1 MVASGAL
8 NVAAPGLA
16 DASPS
21 APVAF
26 VDEPFTGA
34 GLQVPSDWEVPSVP
48 SGTNAACLTA
58 LTATSTTIPV
68 PACGGTHDVAGNGA
82 LRLTGAATGEEG
94 GVADD
99 VALPSAQGLDI
110 TFDTYQYASSA
121 SCNPISTC
129 AADGIMFF
137 LAAAN
142 PADPQ
147 PPTTLG
153 EPGGYLAYS
162 GNTTGGG
169 PGLDNGYLGVGLD
182 EFGNYTNSNFD
193 GAGCSDP
200 FWAGTNNNTVPNEV
214 SVRGPGST
222 TSGYCLLSSTAAEGL
237 QGQLA
242 TGATG
247 TRSTSEVPVEVALN
261 PTGTAYSTHSGLSVP
276 AYSYVVAV
284 TPLGGATQLVSG
296 TLPYD
301 SYLPSSDSSW
311 LYPSTGIPR
320 QLVLGFAASTG
331 QYDEIHEIT
340 NVQASP
346 LASQP
351 PQLGLTLSDTEAGAL
366 VKGTSDLYTATGLVA
381 STGGPEAS
389 APTLV
394 ATFPT
399 GVAPGSASGTNWTC
413 ATASA
418 TVSCNYTGPVPIS
431 AGSSLSA
438 VSIPATVATNAAGA
452 QEVGATLW
460 ESGDVV
466 AQASDTGAPVAA
478 AQGAPIL
485 GLTFS
490 DNAAGQLAQG
500 ETVTYTAT
508 GQVSSEGGAD
518 NGPISLAATLPSD
531 ESIATASGTNWS
543 CVTSAPTVTCT
554 WTGGN
559 VAAGSALAPVAV
571 QVTVGNDASGA
582 SAASA
587 TLSSPSASPGSV
599 TDDDESVVASTPTL
613 DVAVTDSDSG
623 NPSGLTP
630 SDPVDYT
637 VNASV
642 SASGWNEADAPA
654 ITDNFPRLFS
664 SVTEDVSSTYWSCAA
679 PVTGTAAITETCSY
693 TGSLPI
699 AAGTSLQPL
708 QFDNIVSS
716 SANPGATA
724 DDSVAVQSSDAPVAV
739 ATDYARIGEP
749 PAPNLAIT
757 ASAPSSATSSYTLA
771 LNAYV
776 LATGG
781 GASHHL
787 IVAAT
792 LPTDESFTSAS
803 GSGWSCTISGGNG
816 SLSCNTTTAISAG
829 TALPTIQAEVDPSGV
844 GLHTAQVTLADSL
857 DGAFSVAT
865 SSTTESPLPVL
876 VLGASPMTAQA
887 AAGGSYTLSLSGST
901 SPAGGEVWNTLAL
914 VVTLPNYESFPAAP
928 ASSGGWSCTVPG
940 TNDQQLNCTYAV
952 STPLAPGTALAA
964 VAPVVDVSG
973 SATGTL
979 TATAMLEDA
988 GDGAT
993 SAEQQPSVTVTAT
1006 PVLSLSTTG
1015 TPTGASA
1022 GSTYQVTFTSSV
1034 ASGGPAYNEP
1044 SLSVTLPSGE
1054 SFLATAPTPAG
1065 WNCTVPGGGP
1075 TYQAL
1080 DCTATAAIPIV
1091 AGTSLGGVQA
1101 TVAISSSAPLTTLT
1115 TTASLADT
1123 ADGATAATASA
1134 PVLVTAPPGLTL
1146 TMSPTTSPV
1155 AANTSYQIQLSPRL
1169 NSTGPA
1175 YHDPQLTVTLSA
1187 GETFATPAPAP
1198 TGWGTCA
1205 ISTGGTVLSCTSTKL
1220 GTISAGSPL
1229 GGVTATVDIGPAASG
1244 GLGFETTASLSDAAD
1259 AATPATTNQTVQVTP
1274 SPVLVLTT
1282 WGTPAGATVDN
1293 SYTLNLAASL
1303 SNAGGPAYHDPA
1315 LTVTLPAG
1323 ETFATPAPAP
1333 AGWGTCVISSGGTVL
1348 SCTST
1353 HSVTI
1358 SAGTS
1363 LGTVA
1368 ATVDVGTG
1376 ASGVLTTTAGLSDLG
1391 DGATTV
1397 TQAPSVTITTPPIL
1411 ALALAMSIGSSPA
1424 GAVAGTQYT
1433 LTIEPSVGGS
1443 SGPAYNE
1450 PTLVVTLPTGETFTP
1465 PGTTPNGWDCVI
1477 SSNDTTLTCTSSD
1490 PTPIAAGGSLGNI
1503 QMTVVIASGARGTLT
1518 TNASLADSSDD
1529 ATAAPTAATVLVT
1542 GAPVFALTTSGTP
1555 ASASAP
1561 STYTLTL
1568 TPSLRASGGTAWND
1582 PVLTA
1587 TLPTGETFQS
1597 PVPTPAGWSCA
1608 YSSANSDLQCTSTAA
1623 PVTAG
1628 SALGP
1633 VSVTV
1638 DIASSASGTLTT
1650 IVTLSDSTDL
1660 ATPITL
1666 EPAVGITPPA
1676 PPSGGPEPPP
1686 VPIPSPTTTTT
1697 SGTSTSTTSTSTTS
1711 TSTTSTTSTSTTSTT
1726 TVSSTT
1732 TTAPGGGGKAGT
1744 GPLQTPVLPPVLKIV
1759 ASAPKSVAAGTSFT
1773 LKLSVSLATNGGPAY
1788 HDPAFSVDLPANT
1801 SFATPAPSSSDWSCT
1816 VATGYAVLTCTWKA
1830 KVPQRAGASLGS
1842 ITARVN
1848 VAPDASG
1855 RATVEAN
1862 VADTA
1867 DAARSAQASATIEI
1881 TPAPGTPG
1889 GPPGPKGPGAGGAKS
1904 AGTSYYGYRLVA
1916 ADGGVFSFGDASYS
1930 GSCEQKTKP
1939 CGPRDKVTVSALAS
1953 SPKAKGY
1960 WLAARSGAVYTFGGA
1975 HNYGSCPE
1983 DKRVCGTSRSP
1994 IVGMAAAA
2002 NGKGYWLVA
2011 ANGTVFAFG
2020 SATGHGSCATSV
2032 KACGKV
2038 HAAVVGMVATPD
2050 GKGYWLVEKTGKV
2063 VPFGDARA
2071 QSRCSTSAKS
2081 CGQHLGVVTGIAA
2094 AATGQGYWL
2103 VNTAGRVY
2111 ASGSAK
2117 FLGDVYTA
2125 NAEKGLRGTIVG
2137 ITAMPSGAGYWLV
2150 SSDGLVIA
2158 AKGTKFLGDAYT
2170 AKVKKLNHPMVG
2182 IAYT

>member
-8 NVAAPGLA
+8 NVAAPGVA

-26 VDEPFTGA
+26 VAEPFTGA
-34 GLQVPSDWEVPSVP
+34 GLQVPSDWEVPSLL

-58 LTATSTTIPV
+58 LTATSSTIPV
-68 PACGGTHDVAGNGA
+68 PACGGTPDTPGNGA

-110 TFDTYQYASSA
+110 TFDTYQYASSG

-147 PPTTLG
+147 PPTALG

-162 GNTTGGG
+162 GNTANGGG
-169 PGLDNGYLGVGLD
+169 PGLEDGYLGIGLD

-214 SVRGPGST
+214 TVRGPGSS

-242 TGATG
+242 TGAAG

-301 SYLPSSDSSW
+301 SYLSSADSSW

-381 STGGPEAS
+381 SSGGAEAS

-418 TVSCNYTGPVPIS
+418 TVSCTYTGAVPIA
-431 AGSSLSA
+431 AGSALPA
-438 VSIPATVATNAAGA
+438 VSIPATVANNATGA
-452 QEVGATLW
+452 QEVGAKLW
-460 ESGDVV
+460 ESGAVV

-478 AQGAPIL
+478 AQGASIL

-490 DNAAGQLAQG
+490 DNASGQLAQG
-500 ETVTYTAT
+500 ETVTYTAS
-508 GQVSSEGGAD
+508 GRVSSEGGAD
-518 NGPISLAATLPSD
+518 NGPISLSATLPSD
-531 ESIATASGTNWS
+531 ESIATASGTDWS

-554 WTGGN
+554 WTGGD

-599 TDDDESVVASTPTL
+599 TDDDESVVASTPIL
-613 DVAVTDSDSG
+613 DVAVTDSDHGS
-623 NPSGLTP
+623 PSGLSP
-630 SDPVDYT
+630 SGTVDYT
-637 VNASV
+637 VNTSV
-642 SASGWNEADAPA
+642 SASGWNEADPPVV
-654 ITDNFPRLFS
+654 TDNFPDLFS
-664 SVTEDVSSTYWSCAA
+664 SVAKDVSSANWSCAA
-679 PVTGTAAITETCSY
+679 PVTSTATITETCAY
-693 TGSLPI
+693 TGSLPM
-699 AAGTSLQPL
+699 AAGTSLQAL
-708 QFDNIVSS
+708 QFDNTVSS
-716 SANPGATA
+716 SANEGATA

-757 ASAPSSATSSYTLA
+757 ASAPSSATSTYTLA
-771 LNAYV
+771 LDAYV

-781 GASHHL
+781 ATSRHL
-787 IVAAT
+787 TVAAT

-803 GSGWSCTISGGNG
+803 GSGWTCTISGGSG
-816 SLSCNTTTAISAG
+816 SLSCTTGATSISAG
-829 TALPTIQAEVDPSGV
+829 AALATIQAQVDPSGV

-865 SSTTESPLPVL
+865 SSTTDSPLPVL

-887 AAGGSYTLSLSGST
+887 AAGGSYTLTLAGST
-901 SPAGGEVWNTLAL
+901 SPAGGEVWNTLVL
-914 VVTLPNYESFPAAP
+914 SVTLPSSESFPSAP
-928 ASSGGWSCTVPG
+928 VATGWSCTVPG

-952 STPLAPGTALAA
+952 TSPLAPGTALAA

-993 SAEQQPSVTVTAT
+993 SAQEQPSVTVTAT

-1022 GSTYQVTFTSSV
+1022 GTSYPVTFTAAI

-1054 SFLATAPTPAG
+1054 SFPATAPTAAG

-1080 DCTATAAIPIV
+1080 ACTATDALPVA
-1091 AGTSLGGVQA
+1091 AGTALGAVQA
-1101 TVAISSSAPLTTLT
+1101 TVEISSTAPLSALT
-1115 TTASLADT
+1115 TTASLADA
-1123 ADGATAATASA
+1123 ADGASAATTSA
-1134 PVLVTAPPGLTL
+1134 TVDVTAPPGLTL
-1146 TMSPTTSPV
+1146 SMSGTPTLV
-1155 AANTSYQIQLSPRL
+1155 AANTTYQIQLSPGL

-1175 YHDPQLTVTLSA
+1175 YHDPQLTVDLPT

-1205 ISTGGTVLSCTSTKL
+1205 ISSGGTVLSCTSTRS
-1220 GTISAGSPL
+1220 GTISAGTAL
-1229 GGVTATVDIGPAASG
+1229 GGVTATVDIASSASG
-1244 GLGFETTASLSDAAD
+1244 SLETLAYLSDTAD
-1259 AATPATTNQTVQVTP
+1259 AATQATANQTVQVTP

-1282 WGTPAGATVDN
+1282 WGTPTGAAVDS

-1303 SNAGGPAYHDPA
+1303 SNAGGPAYHDPG
-1315 LTVTLPAG
+1315 LSVILPAG

-1333 AGWGTCVISSGGTVL
+1333 AGWGTCVISAGGTVL

-1353 HSVTI
+1353 HTVTI

-1368 ATVDVGTG
+1368 VTVDIGTNASGTLTTG
-1376 ASGVLTTTAGLSDLG
+1376 AALSDLG
-1391 DGATTV
+1391 DGATTA
-1397 TQAPSVTITTPPIL
+1397 TQGPSVTITSPPVM
-1411 ALALAMSIGSSPA
+1411 ALALAMSIGTSPA

-1433 LTIEPSVGGS
+1433 LTIEPSISGS
-1443 SGPAYNE
+1443 SGPAYNP

-1465 PGTTPNGWDCVI
+1465 PGTTPNGWACLI

-1490 PTPIAAGGSLGNI
+1490 PTPIAAGSSLGNI

-1529 ATAAPTAATVLVT
+1529 ATTAPATAAVVVTAAPLL
-1542 GAPVFALTTSGTP
+1542 ALSTSGTP

-1587 TLPTGETFQS
+1587 TLPTGESFQS
-1597 PVPTPAGWSCA
+1597 PVPTPVGWSCA

-1628 SALGP
+1628 SALGA

-1686 VPIPSPTTTTT
+1686 VPVPSPTTTTT

-1711 TSTTSTTSTSTTSTT
+1711 TSTTSTSTTSTSTTSTT
-1726 TVSSTT
+1726 TGTSTT
-1732 TTAPGGGGKAGT
+1732 TTAPGGKAGT

-1759 ASAPKSVAAGTSFT
+1759 ASGPKSVAAGASFN
-1773 LKLSVSLATNGGPAY
+1773 LKLSVSLATSGGPAY

-1801 SFATPAPSSSDWSCT
+1801 SFATPAPTSSDWSCA
-1816 VATGYAVLTCTWKA
+1816 VSTGYAVLTCTWKA
-1830 KVPQRAGASLGS
+1830 KVPQTAGASLGS

-1862 VADTA
+1862 VADTP
-1867 DAARSAQASATIEI
+1867 DAARPAHASATIEI
-1881 TPAPGTPG
+1881 TAAPGTPG
-1889 GPPGPKGPGAGGAKS
+1889 GPPGPKGPGAGGGKS

-1916 ADGGVFSFGDASYS
+1916 ADGGVFSFGDASYA
-1930 GSCEQKTKP
+1930 GSCEQKSKP
-1939 CGPRDKVTVSALAS
+1939 CGPRDKVKVAALAS
-1953 SPKAKGY
+1953 APAAKGY

-1975 HNYGSCPE
+1975 HNYGSCPT
-1983 DKRVCGTSRSP
+1983 DKRVCGKSRSP
-1994 IVGMAAAA
+1994 IVGMAAAPK
-2002 NGKGYWLVA
+2002 GKGYWLVA

-2032 KACGKV
+2032 KTCGKS
-2038 HAAVVGMVATPD
+2038 HAAVVGMAATPD
-2050 GKGYWLVEKTGKV
+2050 GKGYWLVEATGKV
-2063 VPFGDARA
+2063 VAFGDARH
-2071 QSRCSTSAKS
+2071 QSRCSTSIKS

-2094 AATGQGYWL
+2094 APTGQGYWL
-2103 VNTAGRVY
+2103 VSSTGRVF
-2111 ASGSAK
+2111 AFGSAK

-2125 NAEKGLRGTIVG
+2125 NAEKGLRGHIVG
-2137 ITAMPSGAGYWLV
+2137 VTAMPSGAGYWLV
-2150 SSDGLVIA
+2150 SSAGLVIA
-2158 AKGTKFLGDAYT
+2158 AKGTKFLGDVYT

-2182 IAYT
+2182 ITYT